1 MDGRRWRGR
10 GFEVTIAVRQEIGIF
25 KPVNLTIFMPGY
37 MGRLC

>member
-1 MDGRRWRGR
+1 MLVQEGG
-10 GFEVTIAVRQEIGIF
+10 GGVEVTIAVTKEIGMF

>member
-1 MDGRRWRGR
+1 VEGEGDV
-10 GFEVTIAVRQEIGIF
+10 EVTIAVRKETGIF